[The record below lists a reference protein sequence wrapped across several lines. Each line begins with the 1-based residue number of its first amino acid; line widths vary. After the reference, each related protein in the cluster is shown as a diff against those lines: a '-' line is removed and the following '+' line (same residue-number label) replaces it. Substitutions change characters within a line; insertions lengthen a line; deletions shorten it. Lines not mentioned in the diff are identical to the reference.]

1 MSVQTDERILYN
13 CYKKYLEIKK
23 VKENKVDASLDRT
36 EINVLASRVSVLNT
50 SLSEEGLY
58 SILDKTKDLKRAK
71 GAYTEYAVIKNAIP
85 NV

>member
-36 EINVLASRVSVLNT
+36 EMYWHQGYQFLTHL
-50 SLSEEGLY
+50 
-58 SILDKTKDLKRAK
+58 
-71 GAYTEYAVIKNAIP
+71 
-85 NV
+85 